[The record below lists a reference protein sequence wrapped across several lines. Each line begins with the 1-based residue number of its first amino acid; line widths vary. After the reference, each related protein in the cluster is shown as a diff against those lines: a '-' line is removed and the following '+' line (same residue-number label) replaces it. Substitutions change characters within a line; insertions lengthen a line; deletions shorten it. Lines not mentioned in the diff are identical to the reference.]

1 MVARNN
7 LINTL
12 CLTLFNDIQ
21 AMLHLIK
28 GVFDYRNNQLTQS
41 QFTLA
46 TEYACRWLDVTY
58 VRVGNYFWKTARM
71 AVITVVWFYIW

>member
-7 LINTL
+7 SINTL
-12 CLTLFNDIQ
+12 CLIPFNYIQ

-28 GVFDYRNNQLTQS
+28 GAFDYRNNQLTES

-46 TEYACRWLDVTY
+46 TKYAR
-58 VRVGNYFWKTARM
+58 R
-71 AVITVVWFYIW
+71 

>member
-12 CLTLFNDIQ
+12 CLIAFNDSQ

-28 GVFDYRNNQLTQS
+28 GVFDYRNNQLTQC

-46 TEYACRWLDVTY
+46 TKYACGWLDVTY
-58 VRVGNYFWKTARM
+58 VRVGNYF
-71 AVITVVWFYIW
+71 